1 MTLHGLVTEESLQGR
16 RMKGL
21 LHLAFRSSMKAT
33 GSFASAFVVHSE
45 GMRKTAEG
53 EYGLHDVFVIPL
65 GSVQVSAVAGG
76 RAASH
81 HVVFFGFIRPEK
93 GLQSLIGA
101 IGTLRGKVPDIRL
114 TIAGSVVHER
124 ERGYL
129 LGLHERVQ
137 AEALT
142 DHVRFLTK
150 FLSDEEI
157 SELMREAAAL
167 ALPYTDQFVEVS
179 AIVHDVAGYGV
190 PLVCSKTPRF
200 SELVDG
206 VDCLKVAPESGEI
219 ARAILRILSEPD
231 LATKLGEGLL
241 RRSQTSTWDVV
252 AAEHLKLY
260 RQVLRSSSPGKLP
273 PD

>member
-1 MTLHGLVTEESLQGR
+1 
-16 RMKGL
+16 
-21 LHLAFRSSMKAT
+21 MKAT

-101 IGTLRGKVPDIRL
+101 IGTLRGQVPDIRL

-206 VDCLKVAPESGEI
+206 VDCLKVAPVSGEI

-241 RRSQTSTWDVV
+241 LDPVFWVERGGRLTRHLGLPRSDRNLRERPTQAVSLCRVLDSCDAV
-252 AAEHLKLY
+252 ARWAT
-260 RQVLRSSSPGKLP
+260 RFASRTRSL
-273 PD
+273 